1 MVGTTDRGG
10 EYISTLVARALL
22 ENDPGTK
29 DVEDLRR
36 LVQEV
41 EKEVLENRS
50 GALNAFL
57 SDESVGLLAYSYRS
71 DSSLDKAV
79 VGANTIDSVS
89 ANSRSLVVVGKLV
102 KQMRQ
107 HEDISSQIMLLALE
121 GLKEDSFGSSTSK
134 LYYAVQNA
142 FFPLLGSASEVSS
155 VASSNQ
161 ILKKVQSFV
170 QNIKIDFTQ
179 VFSCDLD
186 VSDVLDKA
194 HLEFASKKAIE
205 NEIIH
210 WSKVQSKNEACGVE
224 DASSRKAITTLHQM
238 KQAVDRCAAK
248 PLEAEVGGPESP
260 VYDLELVG
268 DVVETFYDTLD
279 ALWLVE
285 QTRGDSSEFLY
296 SKNKMK
302 SLLYSLTCFACTVAI
317 DQLLT
322 ESIWVV
328 PFVEIETHL
337 ERASRMLTR
346 WEKVVVDLC
355 SFQWKGGSRSFD
367 QAEVTEVGYPQT
379 SSSLHSLKPSKEPI
393 NQHPCV

>member
-179 VFSCDLD
+179 VFGCDLD

-296 SKNKMK
+296 SKDKM
-302 SLLYSLTCFACTVAI
+302 
-317 DQLLT
+317 
-322 ESIWVV
+322 
-328 PFVEIETHL
+328 
-337 ERASRMLTR
+337 
-346 WEKVVVDLC
+346 
-355 SFQWKGGSRSFD
+355 
-367 QAEVTEVGYPQT
+367 
-379 SSSLHSLKPSKEPI
+379 
-393 NQHPCV
+393 